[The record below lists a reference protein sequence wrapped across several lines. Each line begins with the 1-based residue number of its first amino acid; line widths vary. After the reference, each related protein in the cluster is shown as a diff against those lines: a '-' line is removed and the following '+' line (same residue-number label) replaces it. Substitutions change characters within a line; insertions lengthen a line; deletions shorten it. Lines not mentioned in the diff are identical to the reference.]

1 MEDVAERAGVSRA
14 LVSLV
19 VNDLHNPFFAEVID
33 GIETAAEEQNY
44 RVLVQ
49 SGRRNPEREQA
60 AVGGVEPTRHT
71 LEPELVVC
79 GTTGPPPRPE
89 LR

>member
-49 SGRRNPEREQA
+49 SSRRNLEREQA
-60 AVGGVEPTRHT
+60 AVGGEEPARHT
-71 LEPELVVC
+71 LEPELVVR
-79 GTTGPPPRPE
+79 GTTGPPPRQE